1 MAPDFIKKFTRN
13 GQRKKHLL
21 LKGEEERGVALVDDQ
36 LVAGIVCKKEKMKM
50 VTHQEEEEEVDRTML
65 SKATLV
71 LT

>member
-50 VTHQEEEEEVDRTML
+50 VTHQEEEEVDRTML